1 MIIEKTL
8 TVKGVKYYD
17 PTSGFAVLECF
28 ERGHGDV
35 RAVGIIE
42 ANTFQNET
50 SSTTLFTGYWQMHAK
65 HGRQFAFQKAVR
77 TEALD
82 SISVQRRCFE
92 LLPTKIADMLFN
104 SLGFDVI
111 DHIKSPGTK
120 IKLILSSTQIS
131 MLQKEFFPQL
141 EQHPEVIASTKHQG
155 DPSTRL
161 QSEITPSESSP
172 SITDSM
178 EKFCLEYNLDA
189 DSPPNLYDWSLIT
202 FENKIST
209 PTFNRLHKLMK
220 HNRDVSENNKE
231 ISLCA
236 AYFFIRN
243 MEHRGSTRISI
254 SSINSALKKF
264 KLPKLEISDFNDLS
278 DSFYTIESG
287 DDISIQRRFTYDL
300 ESDIADIANKLYRT
314 RPINNHFKIVTDSK
328 YDPSQLEA
336 INGVLKNNFS
346 IIYGGPGHGKTTVVK
361 KILNEFGATAQNT
374 MQLALSGKSAQKL
387 SESTGL
393 PATTIHSA
401 LKIYNEDELTHR
413 CHIPDD
419 IRLIVI
425 DEFSTIGIF
434 LCWTIF
440 NAISKM
446 NELPR
451 IILIGDP
458 NQLQSIEPGSLLS
471 NFLSSKIDSFALKVN
486 HRTTNKLYQF
496 ISSIANGKLDLTC
509 AGPTIIK
516 KATDQELINAI
527 INIIPRIP
535 SALNINFINDIQILC
550 PIYEGTLGINNIN
563 LILQEA
569 VNKNQHLECRQS
581 IKLGDKVL
589 TTKNTSSY
597 KNGEIGQVIGEV
609 GNAVKVTFD
618 DRTCLVNAD
627 DLELG
632 YAISVHKFIGSESKA
647 IVYISSFNTSFEEK
661 KDVIYTMSTRAK
673 DHLFI
678 FTSCINDKINLPS
691 EPTRHTSVPLE
702 LERVGL

>member
-42 ANTFQNET
+42 ANTFQEGT
-50 SSTTLFTGYWQMHAK
+50 SCTTLFTGYWQTHAK

-77 TEALD
+77 TEVLD

-92 LLPTKIADMLFN
+92 LLPTKIADTLFN

-120 IKLILSSTQIS
+120 IKLILSSSQIS
-131 MLQKEFFPQL
+131 MLQNEFFPQL
-141 EQHPEVIASTKHQG
+141 EQRPEVIASKIQQ
-155 DPSTRL
+155 DESSIKL
-161 QSEITPSESSP
+161 QSETPPSQCSI

-178 EKFCLEYNLDA
+178 EKFCLEYNLDV
-189 DSPPNLYDWSLIT
+189 DCPPNLYEWSLT
-202 FENKIST
+202 CFENKIST

-220 HNRDVSENNKE
+220 HKINVSENNKE
-231 ISLCA
+231 TSLCA

-243 MEHRGSTRISI
+243 MENRGSTRISL

-264 KLPKLEISDFNDLS
+264 KLPNLETSDFNVLS
-278 DSFYTIESG
+278 DSFHTSDSEG
-287 DDISIQRRFTYDL
+287 DISIQRRFTYDV
-300 ESDIADIANKLYRT
+300 ESDIAHVANKLYSI
-314 RPINNHFKIVTDSK
+314 RPTSNHFKIVTDSK

-336 INGVLKNNFS
+336 INGVLKTNFS

-374 MQLALSGKSAQKL
+374 MQVALSGKSAQKL

-401 LKIYNEDELTHR
+401 LKIYNEDELIHR
-413 CHIPDD
+413 CHIPDE

-425 DEFSTIGIF
+425 DEFSTIGIY

-446 NELPR
+446 NELPKV
-451 IILIGDP
+451 ILIGDP

-471 NFLSSKIDSFALKVN
+471 NFLNSKIDSFSLKVN

-496 ISSIANGKLDLTC
+496 ISIIANGKLDLTC

-516 KATDQELINAI
+516 KNTDQELINAI
-527 INIIPRIP
+527 TNIIPRIP
-535 SALNINFINDIQILC
+535 SALNIDFINDIQILC
-550 PIYEGTLGINNIN
+550 PVYEGTLGINNIN
-563 LILQEA
+563 LILQNE
-569 VNKNQHLECRQS
+569 VNQNQQLECRQS

-609 GNAVKVTFD
+609 GNAVKVTFN

-632 YAISVHKFIGSESKA
+632 YVISVHKFIGSESKA
-647 IVYISSFNTSFEEK
+647 IAYVSSFNTSFEEK

-673 DHLFI
+673 EHLFI
-678 FTSCINDKINLPS
+678 FTTCINEKINLPS
-691 EPTRHTSVPLE
+691 EPTRHTSIPFE